1 MINQKYSLIF
11 VSVSI
16 WWHIFIFQ
24 MIPCLRRTRFQPK
37 PMVFSIILWWETIGN
52 QIVPKQNRP
61 TRKSA
66 TAHGGSK
73 SIANLEPPCPISE
86 LGGSDFDPTLGNILE
101 VMFHHSSPRRA
112 APRFDA
118 RAIRGCH
125 AWSMGPWHAMHGRC
139 AIPGSPVLQFKINAQ
154 YNTYY
159 LYNIKL
165 NPYLSI
171 NINSLYKYQNMDL
184 F

>member
-66 TAHGGSK
+66 TWAVNQSPVE
-73 SIANLEPPCPISE
+73 LQPTCPISE
-86 LGGSDFDPTLGNILE
+86 LGGSAFDPTVGNSLE
-101 VMFHHSSPRRA
+101 VMFHHSGLGRA

-125 AWSMGPWHAMHGRC
+125 APPMGPWHAMHGRC
-139 AIPGSPVLQFKINAQ
+139 AIQESP
-154 YNTYY
+154 YY
-159 LYNIKL
+159 ILKYIRTIIYIVNIILK
-165 NPYLSI
+165 
-171 NINSLYKYQNMDL
+171 
-184 F
+184 